1 MIFSNLSLCLLNLL
15 RNLFNFVIYIYIYT
29 YIFFNEDSQTH
40 YFQIIFQKLLIMH
53 RPISMPRRTVAYTNP
68 IFGWENSGSISIA
81 KK

>member
-1 MIFSNLSLCLLNLL
+1 MIFFEFNQFLL
-15 RNLFNFVIYIYIYT
+15 YIHIIQGYIF
-29 YIFFNEDSQTH
+29 FFNEDSQTH
-40 YFQIIFQKLLIMH
+40 YFQIIFQKLLIVH